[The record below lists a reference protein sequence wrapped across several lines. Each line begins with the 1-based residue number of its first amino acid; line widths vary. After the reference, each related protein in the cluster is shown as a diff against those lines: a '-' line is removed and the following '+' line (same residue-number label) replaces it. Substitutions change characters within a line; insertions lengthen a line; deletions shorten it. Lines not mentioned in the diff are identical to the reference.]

1 MALMRDGLWGIVN
14 ETEIAPEGGDADQRA
29 KFLCKRDRALATIV
43 LAVEPSLLYLIG
55 DPKNPVEVWKK
66 LQDQFQKKSWA
77 NRLALRRQ
85 LHSLRLK
92 DGESVQEHIK
102 VMTELFS
109 ELAIV
114 GDKIQDEDRVVYQLA
129 RLPDSF
135 DTLVTALE
143 VNEEV
148 PKMEV
153 VIERI
158 LHSDKKQKEK
168 NVDNLEDHAMASKQ
182 QFRRKSTQCFQCGK
196 YGHIKKYCCSISEQ
210 TRI

>member
-1 MALMRDGLWGIVN
+1 MILAKIVPR
-14 ETEIAPEGGDADQRA
+14 IFSLADQRA

-55 DPKNPVEVWKK
+55 DPENPVEVWKK
-66 LQDQFQKKSWA
+66 LQDQFQKKTWA
-77 NRLALRRQ
+77 NRLALRRR

-114 GDKIQDEDRVVYQLA
+114 DDKIQDEDRVAYLLA
-129 RLPDSF
+129 SLPDSF
-135 DTLVTALE
+135 DTLVTAFE

-148 PKMEV
+148 PKLEV

-168 NVDNLEDHAMASKQ
+168 NVDNFDDHAMN
-182 QFRRKSTQCFQCGK
+182 
-196 YGHIKKYCCSISEQ
+196 YCS
-210 TRI
+210 